1 MFGIKRRIMGKID
14 EVSMRKATIMELR
27 NIARDIGVVAPTTYS
42 KEELIKKVLQIYN
55 KEVTPSVPKSRQGR
69 PPKQANDFYN
79 VSAPNPLQDDDNMLE
94 RVKLMEDEPPY
105 AVLMESKHFME
116 DEDFGYKKC
125 SGYVYYQDNNYFVV
139 NKNNPQQDLVY
150 IPSSILRE
158 VSIKEG
164 DFILGT
170 CKQTSLGGILSEI
183 ADTQNYTKTPDY
195 ATLSHGAPS
204 GSMEL
209 AGIGKISLGGRN
221 VVVVKDLNR
230 AYSMREAIKS
240 SGMQVLTLNL
250 DTLPEDVEHMDDNCF
265 YTTYGQSAKRNTF
278 IYNLFMSRVKRL
290 AERGEKVIVFVNE
303 LMKLVKYQNYIKGN
317 SMYDVKEGTFSTCI
331 SLLNLAST
339 YSNGASITLVA
350 LLKEDS
356 LDISKILKSE
366 LENMNCNFI

>member
-79 VSAPNPLQDDDNMLE
+79 VSTPNPLQDDDNMLE

-105 AVLMESKHFME
+105 ATLMESKHFMG

-183 ADTQNYTKTPDY
+183 ADIQNYTKTPDY
-195 ATLSHGAPS
+195 AALSHGAPS
-204 GSMEL
+204 GNAEL

-221 VVVVKDLNR
+221 VVVVKDLSR
-230 AYSMREAIKS
+230 AYSMREAIKNT
-240 SGMQVLTLNL
+240 GMQLLTLN
-250 DTLPEDVEHMDDNCF
+250 
-265 YTTYGQSAKRNTF
+265 
-278 IYNLFMSRVKRL
+278 
-290 AERGEKVIVFVNE
+290 
-303 LMKLVKYQNYIKGN
+303 
-317 SMYDVKEGTFSTCI
+317 
-331 SLLNLAST
+331 
-339 YSNGASITLVA
+339 
-350 LLKEDS
+350 
-356 LDISKILKSE
+356 
-366 LENMNCNFI
+366 